1 MKYFECVNCK
11 SKDLCLD
18 AFEEY
23 GSWKDPIE
31 LTCRNCLYHETIS
44 PLED

>member
-1 MKYFECVNCK
+1 MNIFQCVKCK

-18 AFEEY
+18 AVNENGQLHE
-23 GSWKDPIE
+23 PIE

-44 PLED
+44 PLDD